1 MVEAGGSESED
12 NSPAGAASKV
22 FISYA
27 SQDVP
32 VADMVCAALET
43 AGLPCWIAPRDV
55 RPGESYAAA
64 IVQAINSCRMLV
76 LVLSK
81 SAIDSPHVLREVER
95 ASSKKRPVLSVRMD
109 ATPLP
114 PELEYFLSANH
125 WLDASI
131 GPIEQILPA
140 LIDAVQGQVAAAHV
154 SAPRPGSGAADS
166 AHAGA
171 QRDPLHSSG
180 GPTSRRASRSGANRI
195 LIPVTAAIGLALT
208 YFVADKFW
216 LSKHTKTEQASAPL
230 GSGPEIAAPART
242 AISEKSIAVLPFVD
256 LSEKK
261 DQEYFS
267 DGLSEELIDLL
278 AQTPDL
284 QVIARTSS
292 FYFKGKQVTIAE
304 IAKTLGVAHVLEGS
318 VRKSGTT
325 LRVTA
330 QLIRADTD
338 VHLWSKTYDRDVKDI
353 FKVQDELAAAVVEA
367 LKSKLL
373 PARQLE
379 SGHRTDNSE
388 AYDQYL
394 YGKQSFN
401 RSSPDGDRLAVLAY
415 RRAIAFDVNF
425 AAAYAGLAEA
435 EAVLADT
442 ETGER
447 AALQRALEAADRA
460 VALAPEAP
468 YGYAV
473 RSWLRSEFFWDW
485 SGARADIEK
494 AIAHD
499 AGDGRVQL
507 TYSELLRSLGLIP
520 EAIAAARKATDA
532 DPLSE
537 AAWGNLGYVLM
548 NDRQFA
554 EARQA
559 QNRAQQINPESIWPP
574 YHLAQIA
581 LLDGH
586 PEMALA
592 IAQTNR
598 TPAIVT
604 AMAAYSLGRREE
616 SQRALNEL
624 ISRHAQN
631 LAYQIAEAYAWSGET
646 DQAFEWLDR
655 SYAQHD
661 GGLSFVKTDLFLG
674 RIRAD
679 RRFAAMLRRM
689 NLPE

>member
-1 MVEAGGSESED
+1 MSGEEPESGA
-12 NSPAGAASKV
+12 SPPPTDPPAAVQVPNASIHV

-27 SQDVP
+27 SQDAT
-32 VADMVCAALET
+32 VAAALVE
-43 AGLPCWIAPRDV
+43 ALERHGVKCWIAPRDV
-55 RPGESYAAA
+55 KAGAQYADA
-64 IVQAINSCRMLV
+64 IVRAISGAKAIV
-76 LVLSK
+76 LVLSE
-81 SAIDSPHVLREVER
+81 SGIASSHVGKEIER
-95 ASSKKRPVLSVRMD
+95 ASSKKRPIIALRID
-109 ATPLP
+109 AAPLTPA
-114 PELEYFLSANH
+114 LEYFLSESQWVEAQTGSME
-125 WLDASI
+125 A
-131 GPIEQILPA
+131 A
-140 LIDAVQGQVAAAHV
+140 YAKLID
-154 SAPRPGSGAADS
+154 DI
-166 AHAGA
+166 
-171 QRDPLHSSG
+171 RD
-180 GPTSRRASRSGANRI
+180 
-195 LIPVTAAIGLALT
+195 
-208 YFVADKFW
+208 
-216 LSKHTKTEQASAPL
+216 
-230 GSGPEIAAPART
+230 PART
-242 AISEKSIAVLPFVD
+242 APRNTPAVPGQVSAATGRAARPKLRFSWILLAVGTVFVLALAALMVDKFWISGHVAQEKPDATTSLAPAAAVSAQPTISEKSVAVLPFLD
-256 LSEKK
+256 MSEKK

-267 DGLSEELIDLL
+267 DGLSEELIDMLTKIPEL
-278 AQTPDL
+278 RVP
-284 QVIARTSS
+284 ARTSS
-292 FYFKGKQVTIAE
+292 FYFKGKQSTVHD
-304 IAKTLGVAHVLEGS
+304 IAKALSVAHVLEGS
-318 VRKSGTT
+318 VRKSGNR
-325 LRVTA
+325 LRITA
-330 QLIRADTD
+330 QLVRADSGY
-338 VHLWSKTYDRDVKDI
+338 HLWSETYDRQLDDI
-353 FKVQDELAAAVVEA
+353 FKVQDEIASAVVKA

-394 YGKQSFN
+394 FGKESFN
-401 RSSPDGDRLAVLAY
+401 RSSPDGDRLAVSAY
-415 RRAIAFDVNF
+415 LRAIALDANF

-435 EAVLADT
+435 EAALADT

-460 VALAPEAP
+460 VALAPDAP

-473 RSWLRSEFFWDW
+473 RSWLRGGFFWDW

-537 AAWGNLGYVLM
+537 AAWVNLGYVLM

-554 EARQA
+554 AARQA
-559 QNRAQQINPESIWPP
+559 QNRAQQINPESIWPR
-574 YHLAQIA
+574 YRLAQIA

-586 PEMALA
+586 PEMAIT

-598 TPAIVT
+598 NPAIVT
-604 AMAAYSLGRREE
+604 ALAAYSLGRREE
-616 SQRALNEL
+616 AQRALNEL

-631 LAYQIAEAYAWSGET
+631 LAYQIAEAYAWRGET

-661 GGLSFVKTDLFLG
+661 AGLSFVKTDLFLG

-679 RRFAAMLRRM
+679 RRFAAMLRKM

>member
-1 MVEAGGSESED
+1 MVEAVGSESED
-12 NSPAGAASKV
+12 NSPAGTASKV

-27 SQDVP
+27 SQDVA
-32 VADMVCAALET
+32 VADVVCAALET

-55 RPGESYAAA
+55 HPGESYAAA

-140 LIDAVQGQVAAAHV
+140 LIGAVQGRV
-154 SAPRPGSGAADS
+154 SAPRPGSLAADS
-166 AHAGA
+166 AHTGA
-171 QRDPLHSSG
+171 QGDPLQSSG
-180 GPTSRRASRSGANRI
+180 GPISPRASRSGANRI
-195 LIPVTAAIGLALT
+195 LIPVTAAIGLALS

-216 LSKHTKTEQASAPL
+216 PPKHAKTEQASAPL
-230 GSGPEIAAPART
+230 GSGPATATPART

-256 LSEKK
+256 LSEKR

-292 FYFKGKQVTIAE
+292 FYFKGKQVRIAE
-304 IAKTLGVAHVLEGS
+304 IANMLGVAHVLEGS

-353 FKVQDELAAAVVEA
+353 FKVQDELAGAVVEA

-394 YGKQSFN
+394 FGKQSFN
-401 RSSPDGDRLAVLAY
+401 RSSPDGDRLAVSAY
-415 RRAIAFDVNF
+415 RRAIALDSNF
-425 AAAYAGLAEA
+425 SAAYAGLAEA
-435 EAVLADT
+435 EAALADT

-460 VALAPEAP
+460 VALAPDVP
-468 YGYAV
+468 YGYVV
-473 RSWLRSEFFWDW
+473 RSWLRGGFFWDW

-494 AIAHD
+494 AIARD

-537 AAWGNLGYVLM
+537 AAWANLGYVLM

-554 EARQA
+554 AARQA
-559 QNRAQQINPESIWPP
+559 QNRAQQINPESIWPR
-574 YHLAQIA
+574 YRLAQIA

-586 PEMALA
+586 PEMALTM
-592 IAQTNR
+592 AQTNR

-616 SQRALNEL
+616 AQRALNEL
-624 ISRHAQN
+624 IYRHAQN
-631 LAYQIAEAYAWSGET
+631 LAYQIAEAYAWRGET

-661 GGLSFVKTDLFLG
+661 SGLSVVKTDLFLG

-679 RRFAAMLRRM
+679 RRFAAMLRKI